1 MHACMHARTHVNAYL
16 CACMHAHKC
25 DMCLFVCMHA
35 YAYARYIHWF
45 WICTYQPHASYHADT
60 CTCISVVWWNDVSVY
75 CSRPEAK
82 EAYRSFHARGQQSGV
97 GKNINDL
104 PIIRTHCVSDLV
116 FIICWFIEIADLHG
130 IAKGLRTRGIVDALQ
145 EKRTRA
151 SQCSTSLASGLRTR
165 YGGREDVHQW
175 TSKAATNRAH
185 ILSRKYSISHINKEK
200 KLQRIKHAF
209 CQENILFHLCVCVRA
224 RPRACVR
231 ACEWVSVR
239 VCTRVCMCVCVCHL
253 ARSMNTHTHTH
264 M

>member
-175 TSKAATNRAH
+175 TSKAATNRA
-185 ILSRKYSISHINKEK
+185 RT
-200 KLQRIKHAF
+200 QTHAHSLARTH
-209 CQENILFHLCVCVRA
+209 ERAWARA
-224 RPRACVR
+224 R
-231 ACEWVSVR
+231 
-239 VCTRVCMCVCVCHL
+239 
-253 ARSMNTHTHTH
+253 THTNKI
-264 M
+264 